1 MREQARGQ
9 ERMLDVEHRE
19 WMICLGRGFDLRE
32 GIGRP
37 QLVARRKK
45 EEGSAG
51 AVRNAELAQR
61 LHHRLHAA
69 VVGGHGEARGM
80 FFIRIAAIYAARI
93 AFVEK
98 VA

>member
-1 MREQARGQ
+1 
-9 ERMLDVEHRE
+9 MLDVEHRE
-19 WMICLGRGFDLRE
+19 WMICLGREYDLRE

-45 EEGSAG
+45 RRGG
-51 AVRNAELAQR
+51 RPGLCGNAELAQR

-69 VVGGHGEARGM
+69 VVGGRRCAARGM